1 MYLYKLTELIM
12 HPRNSVRTPA
22 FRVFS
27 LAVICAATESA
38 PQSVLRYLFI
48 EKMTM
53 HMFLHKSTGF
63 KQAACSVR
71 CLSIW

>member
-1 MYLYKLTELIM
+1 MYFYKLTEPIM

-38 PQSVLRYLFI
+38 PQSVLRDLFI
-48 EKMTM
+48 EKMSM
-53 HMFLHKSTGF
+53 HVFLHKSTGF